1 MVLIKSESEL
11 RHFMNEIN
19 QKYQSIKFNFKLSK
33 ESIEFLDT
41 LVYIDSKNRLQTT
54 LYKKPT
60 DCQNYL
66 HAKSAHPFSLKK
78 KYSI

>member
-33 ESIEFLDT
+33 ESIEFLDI

-54 LYKKPT
+54 LYKKTT
-60 DCQNYL
+60 DSQNFYMQNRHTVL
-66 HAKSAHPFSLKK
+66 T
-78 KYSI
+78 